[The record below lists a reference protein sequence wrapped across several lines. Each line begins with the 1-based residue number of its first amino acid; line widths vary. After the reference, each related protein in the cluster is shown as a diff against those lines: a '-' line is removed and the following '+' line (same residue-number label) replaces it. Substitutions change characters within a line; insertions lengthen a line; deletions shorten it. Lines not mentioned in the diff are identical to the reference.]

1 MEYEEMYKLKWIG
14 IFDDQLI
21 GLKKGTP
28 AQILEHILK
37 KKWTL
42 NDSERDLIVMWHK
55 FDYMEGNTIKQIQSH
70 LVIEGKDQ
78 INTAMSKTV
87 GLPLGVTAKLLLENK
102 IKVKGVQI
110 PTIKNIYEPVLDEL
124 SRHGLQFLERDTSGQ
139 SSVSKF

>member
-1 MEYEEMYKLKWIG
+1 MYKLKWIG

-55 FDYMEGNTIKQIQSH
+55 FDYMVGNTIKQIQSH

-78 INTAMSKTV
+78 VNTAMSKTV

-124 SRHGLQFLERDTSGQ
+124 SRHGLQFLERDTSTQ
-139 SSVSKF
+139 SSVSNFKTSN